1 MNATLMHFLYGLILL
16 VVGLGC
22 GLVNTLASSGSA
34 ISLPVLLMFGMSP
47 LDANATNRLSV
58 LFGSV
63 MALRTFAAKKQVDW
77 RAGLKMAIPATIGS
91 IAGVL
96 AAETIP
102 GRSMALVITMA
113 VMAAFLLLV
122 TRMKRVLERPMPG
135 VAGITTAGML
145 ALTGVGFWLG
155 FIVLD
160 GATYLLLVLI
170 LMFHYDLVRAN
181 ALKAL
186 LCVPSTLVPI
196 LMFAGHGSIRWPEGL
211 IMSAGSVAGGYI
223 GARLT
228 MHERAKYW
236 IFRILVVVLVL
247 GIVHLSIQYAAPYFP
262 HLFRIIFDA
271 IRLPPAIP
279 DATYPGRRSKDMA

>member
-1 MNATLMHFLYGLILL
+1 MNATLMHFLYGFILL
-16 VVGLGC
+16 VAGLGC

-34 ISLPVLLMFGMSP
+34 ISLPVLLLFGMSP

-58 LFGSV
+58 LFGSL
-63 MALRTFAAKKQVDW
+63 MALRTFQAKREVDW
-77 RAGLKMAIPATIGS
+77 RAGLKMAIPATLGS
-91 IAGVL
+91 VGGVI
-96 AAETIP
+96 AAERIP

-122 TRMKRVLERPMPG
+122 TKMKRVLEHPKPG
-135 VAGITTAGML
+135 AAGITTAGMVTLL
-145 ALTGVGFWLG
+145 AVGFWLG

-186 LCVPSTLVPI
+186 LAVTTTLVPI

-211 IMSAGSVAGGYI
+211 VMSAGSVAGGYI

-247 GIVHLSIQYAAPYFP
+247 EIVHLSIQYAAPYFP
-262 HLFRIIFDA
+262 HLFPYHF
-271 IRLPPAIP
+271 
-279 DATYPGRRSKDMA
+279 

>member
-1 MNATLMHFLYGLILL
+1 MNVTVMHVLYGLILL
-16 VVGLGC
+16 ASGLGC

-34 ISLPVLLMFGMSP
+34 ISLPVLLLFGLSP

-58 LFGSV
+58 LFGSL
-63 MALRTFAAKKQVDW
+63 MALRTFAGKKQVDW

-96 AAETIP
+96 AAERIP
-102 GRSMALVITMA
+102 GRSMALAITIA

-122 TRMKRVLERPMPG
+122 TRMKRVLERPTLG
-135 VAGITTAGML
+135 VEGITTTGMI
-145 ALTGVGFWLG
+145 ALVGVGFWLG

-170 LMFHYDLVRAN
+170 LMFHYPLIRAN

-186 LCVPSTLVPI
+186 LSVPTTLVPI

-211 IMSAGSVAGGYI
+211 VMSAGSVAGGYI

-236 IFRILVVVLVL
+236 IFRILVAVLVL
-247 GIVHLSIQYAAPYFP
+247 EIVHLSIQYAAPYIRPLFP
-262 HLFRIIFDA
+262 FNF
-271 IRLPPAIP
+271 
-279 DATYPGRRSKDMA
+279 